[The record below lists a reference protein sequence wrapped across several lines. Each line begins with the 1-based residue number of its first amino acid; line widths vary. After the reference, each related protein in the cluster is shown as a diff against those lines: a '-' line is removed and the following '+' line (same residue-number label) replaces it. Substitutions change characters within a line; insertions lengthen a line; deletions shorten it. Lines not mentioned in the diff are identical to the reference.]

1 MCCLCSDSHSDTNGS
16 STVKTLTGSSS
27 SSSTSS
33 SSPTSSVSTP
43 ARPVSLSAPIT
54 DDVFAQRFLRP
65 LHLQFVLSLDKHTD
79 SFEYCAT
86 EHLKMSAVY
95 WALMTLD
102 LNHSLHLMDRAAVI
116 RWVQQCRHTSG
127 GYGGNISHDAH
138 LLYTLSAVQVL
149 YILDAEDEIDRAAVA
164 GYVSGLQQPD
174 GSFWG
179 DEWGEVD
186 TRFSYCALN
195 CLALL
200 GELGRVDVARAME
213 FVGKCRNFDG
223 GFGAVPGAESHS
235 GQSQLAASVSG
246 LSTSQRSRA
255 V

>member
-1 MCCLCSDSHSDTNGS
+1 MPSPPIADADFSD
-16 STVKTLTGSSS
+16 
-27 SSSTSS
+27 
-33 SSPTSSVSTP
+33 
-43 ARPVSLSAPIT
+43 
-54 DDVFAQRFLRP
+54 RFLHS
-65 LHLQFVLSLDKHTD
+65 LHEQFVMSLDKHTD
-79 SFEYCAT
+79 SFEYAAT

-102 LNHSLHLMDRAAVI
+102 LVHSLNLMDRTAVI

-127 GYGGNISHDAH
+127 GYGGNIGHDAH

-149 YILDAEDEIDRAAVA
+149 FILDAESEIDAAAVVA
-164 GYVSGLQQPD
+164 YVSGLQQTD
-174 GSFWG
+174 GSFFG

-200 GELGRVDVARAME
+200 GELRRVDVPKAME
-213 FVGKCRNFDG
+213 YVARCRNFDG

-235 GQSQLAASVSG
+235 GQSQCIANNPLTEPTCVIG
-246 LSTSQRSRA
+246 GTR
-255 V
+255 